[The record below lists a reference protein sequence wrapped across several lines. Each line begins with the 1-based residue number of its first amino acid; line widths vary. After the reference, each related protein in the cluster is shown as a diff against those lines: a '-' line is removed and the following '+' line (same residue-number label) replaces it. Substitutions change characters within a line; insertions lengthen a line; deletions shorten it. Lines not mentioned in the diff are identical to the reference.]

1 MPHPEPI
8 KEIPGLEHP
17 KITIPHGI
25 NVIHPKAQK
34 PLNKI
39 LFKMMKP
46 RKLGKIKHKKV
57 KFY

>member
-1 MPHPEPI
+1 MDKI
-8 KEIPGLEHP
+8 AEIPGQEP
-17 KITIPHGI
+17 KITIPQGI
-25 NVIHPKAQK
+25 NLIHPKAQK

-46 RKLGKIKHKKV
+46 RKLGKVAKIRHKKV

>member
-1 MPHPEPI
+1 MAIEPI
-8 KEIPGLEHP
+8 TEIPGQPP
-17 KITIPHGI
+17 KITVPQGL
-25 NVIHPKAQK
+25 NTIHPKAQK

-46 RKLGKIKHKKV
+46 RHMKAPRIKHKKV